1 MYHIR
6 KLKTN
11 IFSFYC
17 RLSTTVVVIF
27 AFFVLSV
34 SGTGISRIISGE
46 KLTPE
51 MIRGIRLLY
60 PDYDPDSGL
69 LTRDTGAISLEL
81 HGFSIR
87 PVQCAENG
95 PQQCAAIA
103 LFVSLHHERT
113 YQYNANGNYALA
125 IALIGSHGD
134 SLSIIARSDSLYNVV
149 WENPP
154 HWQQALRGIDTCYI
168 LEKNSSETFLQ
179 VRCRAEY
186 RYKLEAHWIEDIVL
200 FRVQNDDIRPV
211 LQTSM
216 RTCNCC
222 PEGGTEDMATCGQ
235 HCFSDT
241 VGCALLN
248 ENFTLHFLKTFHNS
262 IPDLQKK
269 DRLSSKTVLFIWDD
283 KKYQTAQ

>member
-1 MYHIR
+1 M
-6 KLKTN
+6 N
-11 IFSFYC
+11 DC
-17 RLSTTVVVIF
+17 RLSITVVAI
-27 AFFVLSV
+27 FVLSV
-34 SGTGISRIISGE
+34 TGTGISEIISGE

-60 PDYDPDSGL
+60 PDYDPDSGV
-69 LTRDTGAISLEL
+69 LTRDTGTISLEL
-81 HGFSIR
+81 HGFSMR
-87 PVQCAENG
+87 PVPYAENG
-95 PQQCAAIA
+95 SQQCAAIA
-103 LFVSLHHERT
+103 LFVSPHHERT
-113 YQYNANGNYALA
+113 YQYNANGNYALD
-125 IALIGSHGD
+125 IALIASQEA
-134 SLSIIARSDSLYNVV
+134 SLSVIARSDSLYNVI
-149 WENPP
+149 WKNQP
-154 HWQQALRGIDTCYI
+154 HWQQAIRGIDTSYI
-168 LEKNSSETFLQ
+168 LEKKSYEAFLQ

-200 FRVQNDDIRPV
+200 FYVQNDVIRPV
-211 LQTSM
+211 LRTSM

-269 DRLSSKTVLFIWDD
+269 DFLSSKTVLFIWDG